1 MFNKTV
7 VTFAYKSF
15 AKMPEPGLEIL
26 GKRPGNWK
34 VLLSLKA
41 LKSIQSM
48 GRSGLTLLRNAGS
61 QAVELIKANREFWA
75 YRREAA
81 QFGFRLMVLPPRRH

>member
-1 MFNKTV
+1 
-7 VTFAYKSF
+7 
-15 AKMPEPGLEIL
+15 MPEPGLEIL

-34 VLLSLKA
+34 VLLSPKA

-48 GRSGLTLLRNAGS
+48 GRSGLALLRTDAS
-61 QAVELIKANREFWA
+61 QTAVLTKLNRELWA

-81 QFGFRLMVLPPRRH
+81 RFGFRVMVLRPRRH